1 MRNNFLFTSE
11 SVTMGHPDKV
21 ADLISD
27 SILDYIIDKDANA
40 HVACET
46 LVSSHDIII
55 AGEVKSTV
63 GIIPVNQIVQDALH
77 YIGYDDIRYGFDLN
91 NCIIHNL
98 IKEQSPEINLAVSSN
113 EDTGAGDQG
122 MMFGYACNESK
133 ELMPLPISLA
143 HKLCKQLSDL
153 RKSNSIPWL
162 APDAKAQVTIK
173 YDDNNPVSVERIVIS
188 TQHLASISLDELQII
203 VKKEVIDKVIPKSL
217 IHKDT
222 LVFINPS
229 GSFISGGMMADTG
242 LTGRKIIVDTYG
254 GSCPHGGGAFS
265 GKDAT
270 KVDRSAA
277 YMARYI
283 AKNIVAAQLADK
295 CTIQLSYAIGVSEPI
310 SLNVNLHYSG
320 KVDEE
325 KLLDA
330 IKEIFPLTPRGI
342 IDILDLK
349 RPINSL
355 TTNYGH
361 FGRELPEFLWEKT
374 DKFSELKSY
383 FNL

>member
-91 NCIIHNL
+91 NCKIHNL

-122 MMFGYACNESK
+122 MMFGYACDESK

-162 APDAKAQVTIK
+162 APDAKAQVTVK
-173 YDDNNPVSVERIVIS
+173 YVNHNPVSVERIVIS
-188 TQHLASISLDELQII
+188 TQHLSTVSLEGLQSI
-203 VKKEVIDKVIPKSL
+203 VKKEVIDKVIPQNL

-222 LVFINPS
+222 HFFINPS

-283 AKNIVAAQLADK
+283 AKNIVASQLAEK
-295 CTIQLSYAIGVSEPI
+295 CTIQLSYAIGVSDPI
-310 SLNVNLHYSG
+310 SLNVNFHETG
-320 KVDEE
+320 KVDEG

-330 IKEIFPLTPRGI
+330 IKKIFPLTPKGI
-342 IDILDLK
+342 IDILELRK
-349 RPINSL
+349 PIFRL

-374 DKFSELKSY
+374 DKINELKSY
-383 FNL
+383 LNL

>member
-11 SVTMGHPDKV
+11 SVSEGHPDKV

-27 SILDYIIDKDANA
+27 SILDYIIERNPNA

-46 LVSSHDIII
+46 LTSSNDIIV
-55 AGEVKSTV
+55 AGEVSSDVEK
-63 GIIPVNQIVQDALH
+63 IPVKQIVYVALH
-77 YIGYDDIRYGFDLN
+77 HIGYEDVKYGFDLN
-91 NCIIHNL
+91 NCKIHNL
-98 IKEQSPEINLAVSSN
+98 LKEQSPEINHAVASSQ
-113 EDTGAGDQG
+113 DTGAGDQG
-122 MMFGYACNESK
+122 MMFGYACNESN
-133 ELMPLPISLA
+133 ELMPLPILLA
-143 HKLCKQLSDL
+143 HKLCKKLTDI
-153 RKSNSIPWL
+153 RKSNIIHWL

-173 YDDNNPVSVERIVIS
+173 YVNDIPVSVERIVIS
-188 TQHLASISLDELQII
+188 TQHLATVSLDELQSVI
-203 VKKEVIDKVIPKSL
+203 KKEVIEKVIPQNL
-217 IHKDT
+217 ILKDT
-222 LVFINPS
+222 LFFINPS
-229 GSFISGGMMADTG
+229 GSFIFGGMTADTG

-283 AKNIVAAQLADK
+283 SKNIVAAQLADK

-310 SLNVNLHYSG
+310 SLNVNLHDTGQVSE
-320 KVDEE
+320 D
-325 KLLDA
+325 KLLEA
-330 IKEIFPLTPRGI
+330 IKEIFPLTPKGI
-342 IDILDLK
+342 IDILELK
-349 RPINSL
+349 KPIYKL

-361 FGRELPEFLWEKT
+361 FGRELPEFIWEKT
-374 DKFSELKSY
+374 NKINELKSY

>member
-1 MRNNFLFTSE
+1 MRNNYLFTSE
-11 SVTMGHPDKV
+11 SVSEGHPDKI

-27 SILDYIIDKDANA
+27 SVLDYIIERDPNA

-46 LVSSHDIII
+46 LTSSNDIVV
-55 AGEVKSTV
+55 AGEIKSTV
-63 GIIPVNQIVQDALH
+63 ELIPVNQIVHDALQL
-77 YIGYDDIRYGFDLN
+77 IGYDDIKYSFDLN
-91 NCIIHNL
+91 NCKIHNL
-98 IKEQSPEINLAVSSN
+98 LKEQSTEINHAVSSK

-122 MMFGYACNESK
+122 IMFGYACNESK
-133 ELMPLPISLA
+133 ELMPLPILLA

-153 RKSNSIPWL
+153 RKNHAIPWL
-162 APDAKAQVTIK
+162 ATDAKAQVTIK
-173 YDDNNPVSVERIVIS
+173 YDDSNPVSVERIVIS
-188 TQHLASISLDELQII
+188 TQHLASISLDELHSI
-203 VKKEVIDKVIPKSL
+203 VKKEVIDKVIPKNL
-217 IHKDT
+217 IHRDS
-222 LVFINPS
+222 LFFINPS

-295 CTIQLSYAIGVSEPI
+295 CTLQLSYAIGVSDPI
-310 SLNVNLHYSG
+310 SVDVNLHDTG
-320 KVDEE
+320 KVDED

-330 IKEIFPLTPRGI
+330 IKEIFPLTPKGI
-342 IDILDLK
+342 IDILDLRK
-349 RPINSL
+349 PINRL

-361 FGRELPEFLWEKT
+361 FGRELPEFLWEQT
-374 DKFSELKSY
+374 DKISELKSY

>member
-1 MRNNFLFTSE
+1 MRNNYLFTSE
-11 SVTMGHPDKV
+11 SVSEGHPDKV
-21 ADLISD
+21 ADLVSD
-27 SILDYIIDKDANA
+27 SVLDYIIERDPNA

-46 LVSSHDIII
+46 LTSSNDIII

-63 GIIPVNQIVQDALH
+63 GIIPVNQIVQNALH
-77 YIGYDDIRYGFDLN
+77 YIGYDDIKYGFDLK
-91 NCIIHNL
+91 NCKIHNL
-98 IKEQSPEINLAVSSN
+98 LKEQSSEINHAVSSN
-113 EDTGAGDQG
+113 ENIGAGDQG

-153 RKSNSIPWL
+153 RKSNTIPWL

-173 YDDNNPVSVERIVIS
+173 YVNNKPASVERIVIS
-188 TQHLASISLDELQII
+188 TQHLSTVSLEELQSVI
-203 VKKEVIDKVIPKSL
+203 KKEVIEKVIPENL

-222 LVFINPS
+222 LFFINPS
-229 GSFISGGMMADTG
+229 GSFISGGVQADSG

-283 AKNIVAAQLADK
+283 AKNIVAAKLTDK
-295 CTIQLSYAIGVSEPI
+295 CTIQLSYAIGVADPI
-310 SLNVNLHYSG
+310 SLNVNFHDTG
-320 KVDEE
+320 KVNED
-325 KLLDA
+325 KLLEA
-330 IKEIFPLTPRGI
+330 IKEIFPLTPKGI
-342 IDILDLK
+342 IDILELRK
-349 RPINSL
+349 PIFRL

-361 FGRELPEFLWEKT
+361 FGRELPEFIWEKT
-374 DKFSELKSY
+374 NKIIELKSY

>member
-1 MRNNFLFTSE
+1 MSKNFLFTSE
-11 SVTMGHPDKV
+11 SVTEGHPDKV

-27 SILDYIIDKDANA
+27 SVLDYIIERDPSA

-46 LVSSHDIII
+46 LVSSNDIIV

-63 GIIPVNQIVQDALH
+63 GIIPVNQIVHDALH
-77 YIGYDDIRYGFDLN
+77 YIGYDDIKYGFDLT
-91 NCIIHNL
+91 NCKIHNL
-98 IKEQSPEINLAVSSN
+98 LKEQSPEINHAVSSN

-122 MMFGYACNESK
+122 MMFGYACNESN
-133 ELMPLPISLA
+133 ELMPLPISLS
-143 HKLCKQLSDL
+143 HKLCKQLTDL
-153 RKSNSIPWL
+153 RKGNAIPWL
-162 APDAKAQVTIK
+162 APDCKAQVTVK
-173 YDDNNPVSVERIVIS
+173 YVNNNPASVERIVIS
-188 TQHLASISLDELQII
+188 TQHLSTVSLEELQRVI
-203 VKKEVIDKVIPKSL
+203 KKEVIDNVIPQNL

-222 LVFINPS
+222 LYFINPS
-229 GSFISGGMMADTG
+229 GSFIIGGLMADTG

-283 AKNIVAAQLADK
+283 AKNIVAAKLADK
-295 CTIQLSYAIGVSEPI
+295 CTIQLSYAIGVADPI
-310 SLNVNLHYSG
+310 SVNVNLHDTG
-320 KVDEE
+320 LVDEG

-330 IKEIFPLTPRGI
+330 IKEIFPLTPKGI
-342 IDILDLK
+342 IDILELRK
-349 RPINSL
+349 PFFRL

-374 DKFSELKSY
+374 DKINELKSY

>member
-1 MRNNFLFTSE
+1 MKNNFLFTSE
-11 SVTMGHPDKV
+11 SVTEGHPDKV

-27 SILDYIIDKDANA
+27 SVLDYIIERDTNA

-46 LVSSHDIII
+46 LTSSNDIIV
-55 AGEVKSTV
+55 AGEVNSDV
-63 GIIPVNQIVQDALH
+63 ENIPVKQIVYDALH
-77 YIGYDDIRYGFDLN
+77 HIGYDDMKYGFDLN
-91 NCIIHNL
+91 NCKIHNL
-98 IKEQSPEINLAVSSN
+98 IKEQSPEINHAVSSN
-113 EDTGAGDQG
+113 EETGAGDQG

-153 RKSNSIPWL
+153 RKGNAIPWL
-162 APDAKAQVTIK
+162 APDAKAQVTLK
-173 YDDNNPVSVERIVIS
+173 YVNNNPASVERVVIS
-188 TQHLASISLDELQII
+188 TQHLSSVSLEVLQSI
-203 VKKEVIDKVIPKSL
+203 VKKEVIDKVIPQNL

-222 LVFINPS
+222 LFFINPS

-283 AKNIVAAQLADK
+283 AKNIVTSKLADK

-310 SLNVNLHYSG
+310 SLNVNLHNTG
-320 KVDEE
+320 QVDED
-325 KLLDA
+325 KLYDA
-330 IKEIFPLTPRGI
+330 IKEIFPLTPKGI

-349 RPINSL
+349 KPINSL

-361 FGRELPEFLWEKT
+361 FGRELPEFIWEKT
-374 DKFSELKSY
+374 NKINELKSY
-383 FNL
+383 FKL

>member
-11 SVTMGHPDKV
+11 SVTEGHPDKV

-27 SILDYIIDKDANA
+27 SVLDYIIERDANA

-46 LVSSHDIII
+46 LTSSNDIIV
-55 AGEVKSTV
+55 AGEIKSTV
-63 GIIPVNQIVQDALH
+63 GIIPVNQIVHDTLH
-77 YIGYDDIRYGFDLN
+77 HIGYDDTKYGFDLN
-91 NCIIHNL
+91 NCKIHNL
-98 IKEQSPEINLAVSSN
+98 LKEQSPEINHAVSSN

-153 RKSNSIPWL
+153 RKKNTIPWL
-162 APDAKAQVTIK
+162 APDAKAQITLK
-173 YDDNNPVSVERIVIS
+173 YVNNIPASVERVVIS
-188 TQHLASISLDELQII
+188 TQHLSSVSLEELQSVI
-203 VKKEVIDKVIPKSL
+203 KEEVIERVIPESL
-217 IHKDT
+217 IHGST
-222 LVFINPS
+222 LFFINPS

-283 AKNIVAAQLADK
+283 AKNIVAAKLADK

-310 SLNVNLHYSG
+310 SLNVNLHDTG
-320 KVDEE
+320 KVNED
-325 KLLDA
+325 KLLEA
-330 IKEIFPLTPRGI
+330 IKEIFPLTPKGI
-342 IDILDLK
+342 IDILHLK

-374 DKFSELKSY
+374 DKINELKSY
-383 FNL
+383 YNL

>member
-1 MRNNFLFTSE
+1 MSNNFLFTSE
-11 SVTMGHPDKV
+11 SVTEGHPDKV

-27 SILDYIIDKDANA
+27 SVLDYIIERDANA

-46 LVSSHDIII
+46 LTSSNDIIL
-55 AGEVKSTV
+55 AGEINSTV
-63 GIIPVNQIVQDALH
+63 GILPVNQIVQKALH
-77 YIGYDDIRYGFDLN
+77 HIGYDNIKYGFDLQH
-91 NCIIHNL
+91 CKIHNL
-98 IKEQSPEINLAVSSN
+98 IKEQSPEINHAVSSN

-133 ELMPLPISLA
+133 EVMPLPISLA

-153 RKSNSIPWL
+153 RKGTAIHWL
-162 APDAKAQVTIK
+162 APDAKAQVTVK
-173 YDDNNPVSVERIVIS
+173 YVKNKPVSVERIVIS
-188 TQHLASISLDELQII
+188 TQHLATVSLEELQRVI
-203 VKKEVIDKVIPKSL
+203 KKEVIDNVIPQNL
-217 IHKDT
+217 VNNDT
-222 LVFINPS
+222 LIFINPS

-310 SLNVNLHYSG
+310 SLNVNLHDTGNVSE
-320 KVDEE
+320 D
-325 KLLDA
+325 KLLEV

-374 DKFSELKSY
+374 DKINELKSY

>member
-11 SVTMGHPDKV
+11 SVSEGHPDKV

-27 SILDYIIDKDANA
+27 SVLDYILEKDPNA

-46 LVSSHDIII
+46 LTSSNDIIV
-55 AGEVKSTV
+55 AGEVKSSVKT
-63 GIIPVNQIVQDALH
+63 IPVKDIVHNTLQH
-77 YIGYDDIRYGFDLN
+77 IGYDNIKYGFDLR
-91 NCIIHNL
+91 NCKIHNL
-98 IKEQSPEINLAVSSN
+98 LKEQSSEINHAVSSK
-113 EDTGAGDQG
+113 EDFGAGDQG

-153 RKSNSIPWL
+153 RKSNTIPWL

-173 YDDNNPVSVERIVIS
+173 YVNNKPASVERIVIS
-188 TQHLASISLDELQII
+188 TQHLSTVSLEELQSVI
-203 VKKEVIDKVIPKSL
+203 KKEVIEKVIPENL

-222 LVFINPS
+222 LFFINPS
-229 GSFISGGMMADTG
+229 GSFISGGVQADSG

-283 AKNIVAAQLADK
+283 AKNIVAAKLTDK
-295 CTIQLSYAIGVSEPI
+295 CTIQLSYAIGVADPI
-310 SLNVNLHYSG
+310 SLNVNLHDTG
-320 KVDEE
+320 KVNED
-325 KLLDA
+325 KLLEA
-330 IKEIFPLTPRGI
+330 IKEIFPLTPKGI
-342 IDILDLK
+342 IDVLDLK

-361 FGRELPEFLWEKT
+361 FGRELTEFIWEKT
-374 DKFSELKSY
+374 DKIIELKSY